1 MVCLRD
7 FNPRS
12 PHGERLDAE
21 GAAAPPVD
29 FNPRSPHGERLRR
42 RRHASLRRSISIH
55 APRTGSDAVQ
65 ASLRGK
71 RLISIHA
78 PRTGSDCP
86 QRRFPRS
93 LPISIHAPRTGS
105 DPNPRICQKLREDFN
120 PRSPHGERRLWRMTT
135 IFLLQISIHAPR
147 TGSDRGSALRRRTL
161 RVFQSTLP
169 ARGATRARTLTQIT
183 DLFQSTLPA
192 RGATRAPCESSA
204 DRSDFNP
211 RSPHGE
217 RPPLLP
223 AAMRCQIHFNPRSP
237 HGERPAFCPIHH
249 DASRFQSTLPA
260 RGATAMQT

>member
-1 MVCLRD
+1 MHSCFTLSALYISIHA
-7 FNPRS
+7 PRTGS
-12 PHGERLDAE
+12 DIFAPRFDYFVRRFQSTLPAR
-21 GAAAPPVD
+21 GATARTHSHRVQRD

-217 RPPLLP
+217 RH
-223 AAMRCQIHFNPRSP
+223 RCQ
-237 HGERPAFCPIHH
+237 
-249 DASRFQSTLPA
+249 DY
-260 RGATAMQT
+260 